1 MACGNLLVTWFLF
14 DSKGLYLLKATSILQ
29 VADSKSGTHKDG
41 IGQEKSRSFERLS
54 RNIRNPEGALWGRSR
69 PPEREDGANAYSE

>member
-1 MACGNLLVTWFLF
+1 MLVAFNRYIQQASDLLN
-14 DSKGLYLLKATSILQ
+14 ATSILQ

-69 PPEREDGANAYSE
+69 PSEREDGANAYSE